1 MEDIQ
6 IIELYWMRDEA
17 AIRETDVKYG
27 TFCHRVAMNILHS
40 FQDSEECVSDTYGR
54 CWDTMPPQRPGSLRA
69 YLGTII
75 RNLSI
80 SRYRSAHAQK
90 RFGGVEVL
98 LSELT
103 DCVPSP
109 ESVQRTV
116 EDVDFFV
123 FHQANARII
132 ELGELISRWLEGLP
146 EEDRALFIRR
156 YWNGDAV
163 KTLAGEL
170 GARPNA
176 VTKRLLRLREALR
189 KNLEE
194 QGVCV

>member
-1 MEDIQ
+1 M
-6 IIELYWMRDEA
+6 
-17 AIRETDVKYG
+17 
-27 TFCHRVAMNILHS
+27 
-40 FQDSEECVSDTYGR
+40 
-54 CWDTMPPQRPGSLRA
+54 
-69 YLGTII
+69 
-75 RNLSI
+75 
-80 SRYRSAHAQK
+80 
-90 RFGGVEVL
+90 
-98 LSELT
+98 
-103 DCVPSP
+103 
-109 ESVQRTV
+109 
-116 EDVDFFV
+116 
-123 FHQANARII
+123 

>member
-1 MEDIQ
+1 MEDAR
-6 IIELYWMRDEA
+6 IIDLYWQRDEE
-17 AIRETDVKYG
+17 AIRATDTKYG
-27 TFCHRVAMNILHS
+27 AFCHHIAMNILHS
-40 FQDSEECVSDTYGR
+40 LQDSEECVSDTYGR

-116 EDVDFFV
+116 EAV
-123 FHQANARII
+123 

-146 EEDRALFIRR
+146 KEDRALFIRR

-163 KTLAGEL
+163 KILAGEL